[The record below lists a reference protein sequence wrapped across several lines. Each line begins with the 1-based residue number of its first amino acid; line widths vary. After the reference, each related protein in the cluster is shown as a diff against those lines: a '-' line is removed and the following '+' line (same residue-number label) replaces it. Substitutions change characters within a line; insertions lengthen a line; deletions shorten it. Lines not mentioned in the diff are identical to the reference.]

1 MFNGDL
7 TSMTTAIWA
16 KMRLDGYTALVTGA
30 GKGLGR
36 SIAIGLA
43 QAGANLALLSR
54 TEKDLDV
61 VAREV
66 RQEGVE
72 AMSVVADATDAN
84 QITNAV
90 EQVVKRFGR
99 LDVLVHS
106 AGSSQ
111 PKKPVLELSNE
122 EWSRLIGANLDS
134 TFFVCKAVGKVMI
147 AQGRGSIINIASV
160 AGQRGRPGNA
170 AYSAA
175 KAGVINF
182 SRALA
187 MEWAT
192 HGVRVNTLAPGRF
205 LTPLTEAEMSDPQKH
220 EEWIKKV
227 PLGRLG
233 KPEEVRE
240 IVVWLASEA
249 SSFVTGSTL
258 VIDGGIT
265 LQ

>member
-1 MFNGDL
+1 M
-7 TSMTTAIWA
+7 SMTNPIWG

-43 QAGANLALLSR
+43 QAGANVALLSR
-54 TEKDLDV
+54 TAKDLDA
-61 VAREV
+61 VAEEV

-72 AMSVVADATDAN
+72 ALPVVADATN
-84 QITNAV
+84 SEQINNAV
-90 EQVVKRFGR
+90 QDIVKRFGR

-106 AGSSQ
+106 AGGSH
-111 PKKPVLELSNE
+111 PKKPVLDLSDE

-134 TFFVCKAVGKVMI
+134 TFFVCRAVGKVMT

-160 AGQRGRPGNA
+160 AGQRGRPSNA
-170 AYSAA
+170 PYSAA
-175 KAGVINF
+175 KAAVINF

-187 MEWAT
+187 MEWAAL
-192 HGVRVNTLAPGRF
+192 GVRVNTLAPGRF
-205 LTPLTEAEMSDPQKH
+205 LTPLTEVEMSDPQKYGA
-220 EEWIKKV
+220 WIKNV

-233 KPEEVRE
+233 KPEELRE

-249 SSFVTGSTL
+249 SSFVTGSTI

-265 LQ
+265 LL

>member
-1 MFNGDL
+1 M
-7 TSMTTAIWA
+7 SMSNAIWA

-30 GKGLGR
+30 GKGLGH

-54 TEKDLDV
+54 TAKDLDA
-61 VAREV
+61 VAEEV
-66 RQEGVE
+66 RQEGVQ
-72 AMSVVADATDAN
+72 ALPVVADATNAK
-84 QITNAV
+84 QVTNAV
-90 EQVVKRFGR
+90 EQIVKRFGR

-111 PKKPVLELSNE
+111 PKKTVLDLSDK

-134 TFFVCKAVGKVMI
+134 TFFVCKAVAKVMI

-160 AGQRGRPGNA
+160 AGLRGRPGNA
-170 AYSAA
+170 SYSAA

-192 HGVRVNTLAPGRF
+192 KGIRVNTLAPGRF
-205 LTPLTEAEMSDPQKH
+205 LTPLTEVEMSDPQKH
-220 EEWIKKV
+220 AAWIEKV

-233 KPEEVRE
+233 RPEELRE
-240 IVVWLASEA
+240 IAVWLASEA
-249 SSFVTGSTL
+249 SSFVTGSTI
-258 VIDGGIT
+258 VIDGGIS
-265 LQ
+265 LL